1 MANLQTNF
9 RKFNDTIKLD
19 WDTDLEKLRVRRDR
33 VLDRLTEGL
42 ERQRE
47 AGADIPAFKT
57 RMQGSYA
64 MGTGI
69 QPLDGD
75 YDIDVALTFEFE
87 LGKLPEPLTVKS
99 WVYEAVKQHTQ
110 KVEFR
115 GPCITVFYTEGGE
128 PAYHVDLAVHAEVG
142 GKLYLARGKQHS
154 ADPSWDASDP
164 EALVKLVKEWHSN
177 ATEGATERE
186 QLRRVIRYLK
196 RWKDVCFSSQGESAP
211 RGIALTICAVQ
222 WLEPRVIDRISRA
235 HSEDDLAALTNL
247 VKRMRTEFAGPRPVL
262 ALPVPPYD
270 DVLRRM
276 TDEQLRNVSL
286 QLDKL
291 HATLDAAKREP
302 DARKAAELLVGK
314 LGSDFPLEGG
324 RSTPPIVGAVLGTS
338 GASA

>member
-33 VLDRLTEGL
+33 VLDRLKQGL
-42 ERQRE
+42 QRQRDV
-47 AGADIPAFKT
+47 GAEIPAFKT

-99 WVYEAVKQHTQ
+99 WVYEAVEQHTQ

-115 GPCITVFYTEGGE
+115 EPCITVFYTEGGE
-128 PAYHVDLAVHAEVG
+128 PAYHVDLAVHAEVDG
-142 GKLYLARGKQHS
+142 RLYLARGRQHS

-164 EALVKLVKEWHSN
+164 EALVNLVKQWG
-177 ATEGATERE
+177 TDPTERE

-196 RWKDVCFSSQGESAP
+196 RWKDVCFSGQGEEAP

-222 WLEPRVIDRISRA
+222 WFEARTIDRLTRA
-235 HSEDDLAALTNL
+235 QSEDDLAALTNL
-247 VKRMRTEFAGPRPVL
+247 VARMRTAFAGQRPVL

-276 TDEQLRNVSL
+276 TNEQLRNVSG

-302 DARKAAELLVGK
+302 DARKAAELLVTK

-324 RSTPPIVGAVLGTS
+324 RSTPPLVGAVLGTS